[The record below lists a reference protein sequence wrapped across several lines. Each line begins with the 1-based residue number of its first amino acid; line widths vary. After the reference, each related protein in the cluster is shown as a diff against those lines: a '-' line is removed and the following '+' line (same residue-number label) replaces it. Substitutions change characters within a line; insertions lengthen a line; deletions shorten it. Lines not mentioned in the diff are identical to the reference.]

1 MPREITAAACLAEL
15 MLAFPRLQIYRSALQ
30 GYDYAESAE
39 ISKIVTEF
47 VRNQHRMRNGDMLD
61 YAESAEIGK
70 NVTEFVGNQHQMR
83 NGASD
88 SRTPYKEIA
97 KAEAKGQECTLQKS
111 TPAC

>member
-39 ISKIVTEF
+39 IGKIVTE
-47 VRNQHRMRNGDMLD
+47 L
-61 YAESAEIGK
+61 
-70 NVTEFVGNQHQMR
+70 VGNQHQMR

>member
-47 VRNQHRMRNGDMLD
+47 V
-61 YAESAEIGK
+61 EKS
-70 NVTEFVGNQHQMR
+70 
-83 NGASD
+83 ASD
-88 SRTPYKEIA
+88 A
-97 KAEAKGQECTLQKS
+97 
-111 TPAC
+111 

>member
-15 MLAFPRLQIYRSALQ
+15 MLAFPHLQIYRSALQ

-47 VRNQHRMRNGDMLD
+47 VR
-61 YAESAEIGK
+61 
-70 NVTEFVGNQHQMR
+70 NQHQMR

>member
-70 NVTEFVGNQHQMR
+70 IVTELVGNQHQMR